1 MSTIANLK
9 PERVWKNFYA
19 LTQVPRPSKK
29 EHKAVEFIEKFGHDH
44 GLETYR
50 DPLGNVIIRKPA
62 TAGMEGRKGIILQSH
77 LDMVPQNNA
86 DTPHDWEKDPVEA
99 YEYEIDGEKWVKARG
114 TTLGADDGMG
124 VATAMAILEAK
135 DLKHGP
141 IEALFTIDE
150 ETGMTGA
157 FGLEKGKLKG
167 DILLNLDS
175 ETEGEI
181 YVGCAGGLDAK
192 FSFPYRVENA
202 PKGYKFFK
210 ITVKGLRGGHSGMEI
225 NEGRGNANKAMAR
238 ALVPILRDIDG
249 RLTSIAGGN
258 LRNAIPRECIAV
270 VGVPAG
276 KVADFNEIISYTC
289 DAIKNEIGSVDAA
302 FEMFAEPHQ
311 AARVMRGGVALRM
324 AKAVLGCP
332 NGVAR
337 MSADVPG
344 LVETSN
350 NLAMVR
356 SNGRS
361 IDIECLLRSSVDS
374 AKNYLAESMRAVM
387 ELAGAK
393 VDFKGGYSGW
403 QPDMKSPILAAMK
416 KVYKDMYGVEPKV
429 MAIHAGLE
437 CGIIGATYKGLDMVS
452 IGPTLCSPHSPD
464 ERVNVASVGKF
475 WDFVVKVLENAPKK

>member
-1 MSTIANLK
+1 MSIASLK

-29 EHKAVEFIEKFGHDH
+29 EHKAVEFIEKFGHDN
-44 GLETYR
+44 GLDTYR

-62 TAGMEGRKGIILQSH
+62 TPGMENRKGIILQCH

-124 VATAMAILEAK
+124 VATAMAVLEAK

-157 FGLEKGKLKG
+157 FNLEPDKLKG
-167 DILLNLDS
+167 EILLNLDS

-181 YVGCAGGLDAK
+181 YVGCAGGLDAH
-192 FSFPYRVENA
+192 FVFPYTTEKA
-202 PKGYKFFK
+202 PKGFKFFM
-210 ITVKGLRGGHSGMEI
+210 ITVKGLRGGHSGMDI
-225 NEGRGNANKAMAR
+225 HEGRGNANKAMIR
-238 ALVPILRDIDG
+238 ALVPVLRDLEG
-249 RLTSIAGGN
+249 RLASIAGGN
-258 LRNAIPRECIAV
+258 LRNAIPRECVAV
-270 VGVPAG
+270 VAVPAG
-276 KVADFNEIISYTC
+276 KVNSLKELINNTR
-289 DAIKNEIGSVDAA
+289 DAIKNEIGSVDGD
-302 FEMFAEPHQ
+302 FDMVLEPHP
-311 AARVMRGGVALRM
+311 ALRVMRGGVALRM

-356 SNGRS
+356 SNGKAIE
-361 IDIECLLRSSVDS
+361 IDCLLRSSVDS
-374 AKNYLAESMRAVM
+374 AKSYLAESMRSVM
-387 ELAGAK
+387 ELAGAR
-393 VDFKGGYSGW
+393 VEFNGSYSGW
-403 QPDMKSPILAAMK
+403 QPDMKSPILAEMK
-416 KVYKDMYGVEPKV
+416 RVYKQMYGKEPLV

-437 CGIIGATYKGLDMVS
+437 CGIIGAIYKGLDMVS

>member
-1 MSTIANLK
+1 MTIANLK

-29 EHKAVEFIEKFGHDH
+29 ELKAVEFIETFGHDNH
-44 GLETYR
+44 LETYR

-62 TAGMEGRKGIILQSH
+62 TPGMENRKGVILQAH

-86 DTPHDWEKDPVEA
+86 ATPHDWEKDPVDA

-124 VATAMAILEAK
+124 VATAMAVLEAK

-141 IEALFTIDE
+141 VEALFTIDE

-181 YVGCAGGLDAK
+181 YVGCAGGLDAH
-192 FSFPYRVENA
+192 FSFPYRTEAA
-202 PKGYKFFK
+202 PEGFKFFC
-210 ITVKGLRGGHSGMEI
+210 ITVKGMRGGHSGMEI
-225 NEGRGNANKAMAR
+225 NEGRGNANKTMAR
-238 ALVPILRDIDG
+238 TLLPVLRDLGG
-249 RLTSIAGGN
+249 RLASIAGGN
-258 LRNAIPRECIAV
+258 LRNAIPREATAV
-270 VGVPAG
+270 VAVPAA
-276 KVADFNEIISYTC
+276 KASALKKLVADTFEAVKS
-289 DAIKNEIGSVDAA
+289 EIGSIDPAV
-302 FEMFAEPHQ
+302 EMFVKPCD
-311 AARVMRGGVALRM
+311 AARVMRGSVALRM
-324 AKAVLGCP
+324 VKAVLACP
-332 NGVAR
+332 NNVVR

-344 LVETSN
+344 LVETST
-350 NLAMVR
+350 NLAIVR
-356 SNGRS
+356 SNGHS
-361 IDIECLLRSSVDS
+361 IDIDCLLRSSVDT
-374 AKNYLAESMRAVM
+374 AKYDLAESMRAVM

-393 VDFKGGYSGW
+393 VEYSGGYSGW
-403 QPDMKSPILAAMK
+403 APDMKSPMLATMK
-416 KVYKDMYGVEPKV
+416 KVYKDMYGNEPKV

-452 IGPTLCSPHSPD
+452 IGPTICSPHSPD
-464 ERVNVASVGKF
+464 ERVNVASITKF
-475 WDFVVKVLENAPKK
+475 WDFVVKVLENVPKK

>member
-1 MSTIANLK
+1 MTIAKLN
-9 PERVWKNFYA
+9 PDRVWKNFYA

-29 EHKAVEFIEKFGHDH
+29 EIKAVEFAEKFGRSL

-50 DPLGNVIIRKPA
+50 DPLGNIIIRKPA
-62 TAGMEGRKGIILQSH
+62 TPGMEDRKGIILQGH

-114 TTLGADDGMG
+114 TTLGADNGMG
-124 VATAMAILEAK
+124 VATAMAVLEAK
-135 DLKHGP
+135 DIKHGP

-167 DILLNLDS
+167 QILLNLDS

-181 YVGCAGGLDAK
+181 YVGCAGGLDAH
-192 FSFPYRVENA
+192 FSFPYRTEAA
-202 PKGYKFFK
+202 PEGYKFFQ
-210 ITVKGLRGGHSGMEI
+210 ITVKGMRGGHSGMEI
-225 NEGRGNANKAMAR
+225 NEGRGNANKTMAR
-238 ALVPILRDIDG
+238 TLLPILRDMDG
-249 RLTSIAGGN
+249 RLASIAGGN
-258 LRNAIPRECIAV
+258 LRNAIPREAVAV
-270 VGVPAG
+270 VAVPAA
-276 KVADFNEIISYTC
+276 KANALKKSVAETF
-289 DAIKNEIGSVDAA
+289 DAVKSEIGSIDPAVD
-302 FEMFAEPHQ
+302 MFVKPGKAE
-311 AARVMRGGVALRM
+311 RVMKGGVALRM
-324 AKAVLGCP
+324 VKAVLACP
-332 NGVAR
+332 NNVVR

-344 LVETSN
+344 LVETSS
-350 NLAMVR
+350 NLAIVR
-356 SNGRS
+356 SNGHS
-361 IDIECLLRSSVDS
+361 IDIDCLLRSSVDT
-374 AKNYLAESMRAVM
+374 AKSDLAEAMRAVM

-393 VDFKGGYSGW
+393 VEYSGGYSGW
-403 QPDMKSPILAAMK
+403 APDMKSPILATMK
-416 KVYKDMYGVEPKV
+416 KVYKDMYGKEPEV

-452 IGPTLCSPHSPD
+452 IGPTICSPHSPD

>member
-62 TAGMEGRKGIILQSH
+62 TAGMEGCKGIILQSH

-202 PKGYKFFK
+202 PNGYKFFK

-249 RLTSIAGGN
+249 RLASIAGGN

-302 FEMFAEPHQ
+302 VEMFAEPHQ

-332 NGVAR
+332 NGVTR

-374 AKNYLAESMRAVM
+374 AKNYLAESMRSVM

>member
-1 MSTIANLK
+1 MSIANLN

-29 EHKAVEFIEKFGHDH
+29 EHKAVEFIEKFGREH
-44 GLETYR
+44 GLDTYR

-62 TAGMEGRKGIILQSH
+62 TPGMEDRKGIILQSH

-135 DLKHGP
+135 DLRHGP

-192 FSFPYRVENA
+192 FSFPYRVEKA

-225 NEGRGNANKAMAR
+225 NEGRGNANKAMVR
-238 ALVPILRDIDG
+238 ALVPILRDIEG
-249 RLTSIAGGN
+249 RLASIAGGN

-289 DAIKNEIGSVDAA
+289 DAIKNEIGSVDSA

-387 ELAGAK
+387 ELAGAQ
-393 VDFKGGYSGW
+393 VEYKGSYSGW

>member
-1 MSTIANLK
+1 MSSIANLK
-9 PERVWKNFYA
+9 PERVWKHFYS

-29 EHKAVEFIEKFGHDH
+29 EIKAVEFIEKFGRDNK
-44 GLETYR
+44 LETYR
-50 DPLGNVIIRKPA
+50 DPLGNVIIKKPA
-62 TAGMEGRKGIILQSH
+62 TPGMENRKGIILQSH

-124 VATAMAILEAK
+124 VATAMAVLEAK

-167 DILLNLDS
+167 GILLNLDS

-181 YVGCAGGLDAK
+181 YVGCAGGLDAH
-192 FSFPYRVENA
+192 FSFPYRVEKA
-202 PKGYKFFK
+202 PKDFKFFK
-210 ITVKGLRGGHSGMEI
+210 VTVKGLRGGHSGMEI

-249 RLTSIAGGN
+249 RLASVSGGN
-258 LRNAIPRECIAV
+258 LRNAIPRECVAV
-270 VGVPAG
+270 VGVPAARVVDL
-276 KVADFNEIISYTC
+276 KEIVSYTC
-289 DAIKNEIGSVDAA
+289 DAIKNEIGSVDSD
-302 FEMFAEPHQ
+302 FDMFLEPHA

-356 SNGRS
+356 SNGRTIE
-361 IDIECLLRSSVDS
+361 IDCLLRSSVDS
-374 AKNYLAESMRAVM
+374 AKNYLAESMRSVM
-387 ELAGAK
+387 ELAGAE
-393 VDFKGGYSGW
+393 VEFKGGYSGW
-403 QPDMKSPILAAMK
+403 QPDMKSPILATMK
-416 KVYKDMYGVEPKV
+416 KVYKDMYGKEPKV

-475 WDFVVKVLENAPKK
+475 WDFVVKVLENVPKN

>member
-1 MSTIANLK
+1 MSIANLH

-29 EHKAVEFIEKFGHDH
+29 ELKAVEFAEKFGHDH

-50 DPLGNVIIRKPA
+50 DPLGNIIIRKPA
-62 TAGMEGRKGIILQSH
+62 TPGMENRKGVILQGH

-114 TTLGADDGMG
+114 TTLGADNGMG
-124 VATAMAILEAK
+124 VATAMAILASN

-167 DILLNLDS
+167 EILLNMDS

-181 YVGCAGGLDAK
+181 YVGCAGGLDAH
-192 FSFPYRVENA
+192 FSFPYTTEKA
-202 PKGYKFFK
+202 PQGFKFFK
-210 ITVKGLRGGHSGMEI
+210 VTVKGLRGGHSGMEI

-238 ALVPILRDIDG
+238 VLVPVLRDIDG
-249 RLTSIAGGN
+249 RLASISGGN
-258 LRNAIPRECIAV
+258 LRNAIPRECVAV
-270 VGVPAG
+270 VAVPEA
-276 KVADFNEIISYTC
+276 KVDDFNEIVSYTF
-289 DAIKNEIGSVDAA
+289 DAIKNEIGSVDASV
-302 FEMFAEPHQ
+302 EIFAEPH
-311 AARVMRGGVALRM
+311 APVRVMRGKVALRM
-324 AKAVLGCP
+324 AKAVLACP

-356 SNGRS
+356 SNGS
-361 IDIECLLRSSVDS
+361 TIEIDCLLRSSVDT
-374 AKNYLAESMRAVM
+374 AKNYLAESMRSVM
-387 ELAGAK
+387 ELAGAEVK
-393 VDFKGGYSGW
+393 FTGGYSGW
-403 QPDMKSPILAAMK
+403 QPDMKSPILAKMK
-416 KVYKDMYGVEPKV
+416 KVYKDMFGTEPKV

-452 IGPTLCSPHSPD
+452 IGPTICSPHSPD

-475 WDFVVKVLENAPKK
+475 WDFVVKVLENVPEK

>member
-1 MSTIANLK
+1 MSIANLN

-29 EHKAVEFIEKFGHDH
+29 EHKAVEFIEKFGREH
-44 GLETYR
+44 GLDTYR

-62 TAGMEGRKGIILQSH
+62 TPGMEDRKGIILQSH

-135 DLKHGP
+135 DLRHGP

-192 FSFPYRVENA
+192 FSFPYRVEKA

-225 NEGRGNANKAMAR
+225 NEGRGNANKAMVR
-238 ALVPILRDIDG
+238 ALVPILRDIEG
-249 RLTSIAGGN
+249 RLASIAGGN

-332 NGVAR
+332 NGVTR

-356 SNGRS
+356 SNGRT
-361 IDIECLLRSSVDS
+361 IDIECLLRSSVDT

-387 ELAGAK
+387 ELAGAQ
-393 VDFKGGYSGW
+393 VEYKGSYSGW

>member
-1 MSTIANLK
+1 MSIASLK

-19 LTQVPRPSKK
+19 LTQIPRPSKK
-29 EHKAVEFIEKFGHDH
+29 EHKAVEFIEKFGHDN
-44 GLETYR
+44 GLDTYR
-50 DPLGNVIIRKPA
+50 DPIGNVIIRKPA
-62 TAGMEGRKGIILQSH
+62 TPGMENRKGIILQCH

-86 DTPHDWEKDPVEA
+86 DTPHDWEKDPVDA

-141 IEALFTIDE
+141 VEALFTIDE

-157 FGLEKGKLKG
+157 FNLEPGKLKG
-167 DILLNLDS
+167 EILLNLDS

-181 YVGCAGGLDAK
+181 YVGCAGGLDAH
-192 FSFPYRVENA
+192 FSFPYTTEKA

-238 ALVPILRDIDG
+238 VLVPVLRDIEG
-249 RLTSIAGGN
+249 RLASIAGGN
-258 LRNAIPRECIAV
+258 LRNAIPRECVAV
-270 VGVPAG
+270 VAVPAG
-276 KVADFNEIISYTC
+276 KAGGLKEIVNCTR
-289 DAIKNEIGSVDAA
+289 DAIKNEIGSVDGG
-302 FEMFAEPHQ
+302 FDMSLEPH
-311 AARVMRGGVALRM
+311 AAVRVMRGGVALRM

-356 SNGRS
+356 SNGKAIE
-361 IDIECLLRSSVDS
+361 IDCLLRSSVDS
-374 AKNYLAESMRAVM
+374 AKNYLAESMRSVM
-387 ELAGAK
+387 ELAGAR
-393 VDFKGGYSGW
+393 VEFRGGYSGW
-403 QPDMKSPILAAMK
+403 QPDMKSPILAEMK
-416 KVYKDMYGVEPKV
+416 RVYKEMYGKEPLV

>member
-1 MSTIANLK
+1 MSIANLK

-29 EHKAVEFIEKFGHDH
+29 EHKAVEFIEKFGREH
-44 GLETYR
+44 GLDTYR

-62 TAGMEGRKGIILQSH
+62 TPDMEGRKGIILQAH

-192 FSFPYRVENA
+192 FSFPYRVEKA

-238 ALVPILRDIDG
+238 ALVPILRDIEG
-249 RLTSIAGGN
+249 RLASIAGGN
-258 LRNAIPRECIAV
+258 LRNAIPRECVAV
-270 VGVPAG
+270 VAVPEARIDAL
-276 KVADFNEIISYTC
+276 KEIVSYTR
-289 DAIKNEIGSVDAA
+289 DAVKNEIGSVDAD
-302 FEMFAEPHQ
+302 FDMFLEQHVPAP
-311 AARVMRGGVALRM
+311 VMRGGVALRM

-356 SNGRS
+356 SNGRT
-361 IDIECLLRSSVDS
+361 IDIECLLRSSVDT
-374 AKNYLAESMRAVM
+374 AKNYLAESMRSVM
-387 ELAGAK
+387 ELAGAQ
-393 VDFKGGYSGW
+393 VEYKGGYSGW
-403 QPDMKSPILAAMK
+403 QPDMRSPILAAMK

-464 ERVNVASVGKF
+464 ERVNVASVSNF

>member
-1 MSTIANLK
+1 MSTIASLK

-29 EHKAVEFIEKFGHDH
+29 ELKAVEFIERFGHDN
-44 GLETYR
+44 GLDTYR

-62 TAGMEGRKGIILQSH
+62 TPGMENRKGIILQSH

-124 VATAMAILEAK
+124 VATAMAVLEAK

-157 FGLEKGKLKG
+157 FGLEPGRLKG
-167 DILLNLDS
+167 EILLNLDS

-192 FSFPYRVENA
+192 FSFPYRLEKA

-225 NEGRGNANKAMAR
+225 NEGRGNANKAMVR
-238 ALVPILRDIDG
+238 VLVPALRDLKC
-249 RLTSIAGGN
+249 RLASISGGN
-258 LRNAIPRECIAV
+258 LRNAIPRECVAV
-270 VGVPAG
+270 VAVPRESADTL
-276 KVADFNEIISYTC
+276 KDLVASTFAD
-289 DAIKNEIGSVDAA
+289 IKNEIGSVDAA
-302 FEMFAEPHQ
+302 VEMFLESHNAVS
-311 AARVMRGGVALRM
+311 VMSGGVALRM

-332 NGVAR
+332 NGVVR

-344 LVETSN
+344 LVETST

-356 SNGRS
+356 SNGRTV
-361 IDIECLLRSSVDS
+361 DVECLLRSSVDS

-393 VDFKGGYSGW
+393 AEFSGGYSGW
-403 QPDMKSPILAAMK
+403 QPDMKSPMLAAMK
-416 KVYKDMYGVEPKV
+416 KVYKDMYGAEPKV

>member
-1 MSTIANLK
+1 MSIANLN

-29 EHKAVEFIEKFGHDH
+29 EHKAVEFIEKFGREH
-44 GLETYR
+44 GLDTYR

-62 TAGMEGRKGIILQSH
+62 TPGMEDRKGIILQSH

-135 DLKHGP
+135 DLRHGP

-249 RLTSIAGGN
+249 RLASIVGGN

-361 IDIECLLRSSVDS
+361 IAVECLLRSSVDS
-374 AKNYLAESMRAVM
+374 AKNYLAESMRSVM

>member
-249 RLTSIAGGN
+249 RLVSIAGGN

-350 NLAMVR
+350 NLAIVH

-374 AKNYLAESMRAVM
+374 AKNSLAESMRSVM

>member
-1 MSTIANLK
+1 MSIAKLQ

-19 LTQVPRPSKK
+19 LTQIPRPSKK
-29 EHKAVEFIEKFGHDH
+29 EHKAVEFAEKFGRDL

-50 DPLGNVIIRKPA
+50 DKLGNIIIRKPA
-62 TAGMEGRKGIILQSH
+62 TKGMEDRKGIILQGH

-157 FGLEKGKLKG
+157 FGLEPGKLKG

-181 YVGCAGGLDAK
+181 YVGCAGGLDAH
-192 FSFPYRVENA
+192 FSFPYRTEPA
-202 PKGYKFFK
+202 PKGFKFFK

-238 ALVPILRDIDG
+238 VLLHVLRDIDG
-249 RLTSIAGGN
+249 RLASIAGGN
-258 LRNAIPRECIAV
+258 LRNAIPRECVAV
-270 VGVPAG
+270 VAVPED
-276 KVADFNEIISYTC
+276 KVDDFNEILSFTF
-289 DAIKNEIGSVDAA
+289 DAVKNEIGTVDAGVQ
-302 FEMFAEPHQ
+302 MFAEPH
-311 AARVMRGGVALRM
+311 APVRVMRGGVALRM
-324 AKAVLGCP
+324 VKAVMACP
-332 NGVAR
+332 NNVAR

-356 SNGRS
+356 SNGRT
-361 IDIECLLRSSVDS
+361 IDIDCLLRSSVDS
-374 AKNYLAESMRAVM
+374 AKNYLAESMRSVM
-387 ELAGAK
+387 ELAGAS
-393 VDFKGGYSGW
+393 VTMTGGYSGW
-403 QPDMKSPILAAMK
+403 QPDMKSPILATMK
-416 KVYKDMYGVEPKV
+416 KVYKDMYGKEPKV

>member
-249 RLTSIAGGN
+249 RLASIAGGN

-332 NGVAR
+332 NGVTR

-387 ELAGAK
+387 ELAGAQ